1 MPPASDEDEQ
11 RWFLTAEKAFPPRA
25 GPCLSAV
32 VDPLK
37 FSLMSGWAGF
47 LGGVLSGAV
56 MGLLFHR
63 EDWLGGYGSR
73 ERRMVR
79 LGHISFFG
87 IGLINL
93 FYALSLD
100 PLGVPPD
107 AARGGAAALLAAL
120 VTMPSICFLCAW
132 RKPFRHL
139 FFIPVLATAA
149 GIAVILFARS

>member
-1 MPPASDEDEQ
+1 
-11 RWFLTAEKAFPPRA
+11 
-25 GPCLSAV
+25 

-37 FSLMSGWAGF
+37 FSLLTGWAGF
-47 LGGVLSGAV
+47 LGGVISGAI

-93 FYALSLD
+93 FYALSLE
-100 PLGVPPD
+100 PLGVPPE
-107 AARGGAAALLAAL
+107 AARIGSIALLVAL
-120 VTMPSICFLCAW
+120 VAMPLNCFLCAW

-139 FFIPVLATAA
+139 FFIPVLSAAA
-149 GIAVILFARS
+149 GISVILFARS

>member
-1 MPPASDEDEQ
+1 MN
-11 RWFLTAEKAFPPRA
+11 
-25 GPCLSAV
+25 
-32 VDPLK
+32 PLK
-37 FSLMSGWAGF
+37 PSLMSGWAGF

-93 FYALSLD
+93 FSLLSLE
-100 PLGVPPD
+100 PLGVPSE

>member
-1 MPPASDEDEQ
+1 M
-11 RWFLTAEKAFPPRA
+11 
-25 GPCLSAV
+25 
-32 VDPLK
+32 DPVR
-37 FSLMSGWAGF
+37 FSLLVGWAGF

-93 FYALSLD
+93 FYALSLE
-100 PLGVPPD
+100 PLGIPPEP
-107 AARGGAAALLAAL
+107 ASLGSVALLVAL
-120 VTMPSICFLCAW
+120 VAMPLNCFLCAW

-139 FFIPVLATAA
+139 FFLPVLSAA
-149 GIAVILFARS
+149 VGIIVILANARP

>member
-1 MPPASDEDEQ
+1 ME
-11 RWFLTAEKAFPPRA
+11 
-25 GPCLSAV
+25 
-32 VDPLK
+32 PLQL
-37 FSLMSGWAGF
+37 SLMTGWSGF

-93 FYALSLD
+93 FYALSLA
-100 PLGVPPD
+100 PLGVPAG
-107 AARGGAAALLAAL
+107 AARFGSIALLVAL
-120 VTMPSICFLCAW
+120 ITMPSICFLCAW

-139 FFIPVLATAA
+139 FFIPVLSAAA
-149 GIAVILFARS
+149 GIAVILFSRS